1 MYPKQQKR
9 GNGLT
14 HVAQIKTYEELHLH
28 SPYAFMVWCSIMYRK
43 NDACVQLPFV
53 AQGYIQR
60 VFN

>member
-28 SPYAFMVWCSIMYRK
+28 SPIRLYGV
-43 NDACVQLPFV
+43 
-53 AQGYIQR
+53 
-60 VFN
+60 VFNYAQEKRCLRPTTICCSGLYTCF